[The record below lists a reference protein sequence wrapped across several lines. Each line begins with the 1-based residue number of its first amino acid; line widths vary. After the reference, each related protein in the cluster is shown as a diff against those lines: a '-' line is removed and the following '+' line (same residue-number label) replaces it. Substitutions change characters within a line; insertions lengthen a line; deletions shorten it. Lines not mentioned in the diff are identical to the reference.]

1 MKLEKLSLKISL
13 LALIF
18 IFAQCNEDTF
28 VDDVLVAD
36 ESAVEMSSKGKPD
49 STGETFGN
57 NLSFPVIWS
66 DGATKLLRGDM
77 GTVNITGTWWGVWG
91 EDPIDPQAP
100 LYSCGPYIFGETE
113 YCSEAEYKAYIQKDE
128 FNNWQASNWIPDG
141 TTIVDNIDWGDNLE
155 SIDWSIRSQI
165 RTEVV
170 LYKNV
175 DPTVTEYAMRHA
187 DSWGVDE
194 VHGLQTTLL
203 DEIVYGPG
211 DVATVFTDNAR
222 LTIQKLS
229 IENIDEL
236 YQLNEQGER
245 IGSNLTWRKGDGWT
259 EASGYEGGDLVN
271 DDPLFNMAVHEAS
284 DGPGYYNAE
293 VNVKGKVIFGYTW
306 NAKKLNDGEGY
317 YRVTF
322 SFDDDSGRELKTFFE
337 SGITN
342 ILLPIEEEEELSA
355 KRIVPTSDEGDDSGE
370 GTRGG
375 DAVIDFDNNL
385 TYMDILIIGKTT
397 GSGGGGGIGGG
408 GGTGGGNTGGGGGG
422 NNGGGTGGGSGTGH
436 N

>member
-1 MKLEKLSLKISL
+1 MRLERLSLKISL
-13 LALIF
+13 LAFIF
-18 IFAQCNEDTF
+18 IFAQCN
-28 VDDVLVAD
+28 DDSFIEEVLVAD
-36 ESAVEMSSKGKPD
+36 DAAIEMSSKGKPD
-49 STGETFGN
+49 GGETAGN

-66 DGATKLLRGDM
+66 DGATKVLRGNM
-77 GTVNITGTWWGVWG
+77 LTATTTGTWWGVWS

-113 YCSEAEYKAYIQKDE
+113 FCSDTEYKAYIQKDPLNE
-128 FNNWQASNWIPDG
+128 WQASNWTPDG

-175 DPTVTEYAMRHA
+175 DPIVTTEYAMRHCY
-187 DSWGVDE
+187 SWGVDE
-194 VHGLQTTLL
+194 VHGLQTTLE

-211 DVATVFTDNAR
+211 TQATVFTDNAR

-236 YQLNEQGER
+236 YQLNDQGER
-245 IGSNLTWRKGDGWT
+245 IGSHLTWRKGDGWT

-271 DDPLFNMAVHEAS
+271 DNPLFNMAVHEAS

-306 NAKKLNDGEGY
+306 NAKKLNEGEGY

-342 ILLPIEEEEELSA
+342 ILLPIEEELSA
-355 KRIVPTSDEGDDSGE
+355 KPIVPNSDDDGDSGE

-375 DAVIDFDNNL
+375 DAEIDFDNNL
-385 TYMDILIIGKTT
+385 TYMDILLIGKTT
-397 GSGGGGGIGGG
+397 GNGGGGGIGGG
-408 GGTGGGNTGGGGGG
+408 GGTGGGNTGGGS
-422 NNGGGTGGGSGTGH
+422 GGGSGSGGGNH
-436 N
+436 